1 MMMTIMIVILV
12 IIIPGQRNSIR
23 TWVAVHGMNKV
34 VRGRQILK
42 YAANQTRINLRKI
55 SFGIFVCSTL
65 PVVSWP
71 SEGDPRPECW
81 RTGCTLP
88 EFADKHHCFQV
99 FWIQMAEDFFK
110 HLYGQ
115 HFVD

>member
-1 MMMTIMIVILV
+1 MMITIMIVILV

-55 SFGIFVCSTL
+55 QFAIFVGITL
-65 PVVSWP
+65 
-71 SEGDPRPECW
+71 
-81 RTGCTLP
+81 
-88 EFADKHHCFQV
+88 H
-99 FWIQMAEDFFK
+99 
-110 HLYGQ
+110 
-115 HFVD
+115 